1 MLASDISGESRRI
14 EKSLASFSHSSA
26 ASSASV
32 STKGNKANKHI
43 AYMATSWSGAQQLAG
58 QSVSPFGDMCD
69 SSSPPPISPAAPLH
83 SRLAGRQ
90 CVQPQEMLPQTNSSS
105 SSLHSRCHCRAADKE
120 LHGEADG
127 RIDKQTERHLSL
139 AANNKDDSGSSHVLA
154 AVGLSSRRNTLPQR
168 RRPAKVPGS
177 TWPAPLG
184 RL

>member
-1 MLASDISGESRRI
+1 MTLFRCFFCR
-14 EKSLASFSHSSA
+14 SLFSFL
-26 ASSASV
+26 
-32 STKGNKANKHI
+32 TKGNKANKHI
-43 AYMATSWSGAQQLAG
+43 AYMATSWRGAQPLAG
-58 QSVSPFGDMCD
+58 QSVAPFGDMCD
-69 SSSPPPISPAAPLH
+69 SPPLSLLHPLH
-83 SRLAGRQ
+83 SRVGRQAGR
-90 CVQPQEMLPQTNSSS
+90 QPQEMLPQTNSSS

-120 LHGEADG
+120 QTERQTDG

-168 RRPAKVPGS
+168 RRLAKVPGS